1 MSRYMVTWKANPSA
15 WPTDPKQSLTVIE
28 GVIAG
33 GDQLIKA
40 GAAKELN
47 WFTPQEGYGLF
58 EADSKA
64 SVLGMVQGFFPYFS
78 QDVREVVSWDSAKK
92 AILDSARQAAAR

>member
-1 MSRYMVTWKANPSA
+1 MAVLRAIHSWCGTQSA
-15 WPTDPKQSLTVIE
+15 RTRARSAQNV
-28 GVIAG
+28 V
-33 GDQLIKA
+33 IKA

-47 WFTPQEGYGLF
+47 WFTPQEGYGTL

-64 SVLGMVQGFFPYFS
+64 SVLGMVQGFFPYYS

-92 AILDSARQAAAR
+92 AILDSCSSGCSSLTLETGV

>member
-1 MSRYMVTWKANPSA
+1 M
-15 WPTDPKQSLTVIE
+15 TDEAGRFSMPGTFTGGFRLRRRRE
-28 GVIAG
+28 GAIGG

-47 WFTPQEGYGLF
+47 WFTPQEGYDIF
-58 EADSKA
+58 EADSMA
-64 SVLGMVQGFFPYFS
+64 SVLGMVQGFFPYYS

-92 AILDSARQAAAR
+92 AILASARQAAAR

>member
-1 MSRYMVTWKANPSA
+1 MSRYMVSWQANPSA
-15 WPTDPKQSLTVIE
+15 WPTDPKQALAVIE
-28 GVIAG
+28 GTIAG

-47 WFTPQEGYGLF
+47 WFSPQEGYGIF

-78 QDVREVVSWDSAKK
+78 QAVREVVSWDSAKK
-92 AILDSARQAAAR
+92 AILDNARLAAAR